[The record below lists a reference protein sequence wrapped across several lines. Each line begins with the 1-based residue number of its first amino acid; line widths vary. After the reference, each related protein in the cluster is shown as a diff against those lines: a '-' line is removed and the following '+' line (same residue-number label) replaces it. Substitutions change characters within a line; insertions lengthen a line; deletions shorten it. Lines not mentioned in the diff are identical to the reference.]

1 MNALLALKATHY
13 VALFLLLWAS
23 LQKNRLLT
31 PSAITTENLA
41 RVMRFDKLSS
51 ATAGVMM
58 LSGLA
63 MLMWFAK
70 PTAYYLANEWFWLK
84 MALFVLASSLV
95 VLSKLEL
102 RKALSHSQGSAWTVT
117 RKVRGILRFDLVGLW
132 VLVALGL
139 SIART

>member
-1 MNALLALKATHY
+1 LLALKATHY

-31 PSAITTENLA
+31 PSTITTENLA

-58 LSGLA
+58 LSGLV

-70 PTAYYLANEWFWLK
+70 PTAYYLVNLWFWLK
-84 MALFVLASSLV
+84 MALFVLASALV
-95 VLSKLEL
+95 VLSKIEL
-102 RKALSHSQGSAWTVT
+102 RKALAHSQGSAWTVT
-117 RKVRGILRFDLVGLW
+117 RKVRGILRFDFVGLW
-132 VLVALGL
+132 VLVVLGL
-139 SIART
+139 VIAHP